1 MPAIIPIAE
10 LHCTLASTHFPS
22 QSEYDVEVAT
32 IKVLLHEHLFEA
44 TTCSKI
50 ELLLL
55 LLLLFLL
62 FLLLLLLLCRRHH
75 HHYYVLRFLFKH
87 TCLFTLQSGNQS

>member
-62 FLLLLLLLCRRHH
+62 FLLLLLLLCRRQ
-75 HHYYVLRFLFKH
+75 LRFLFKH
-87 TCLFTLQSGNQS
+87 TCLITLQSGNQS